1 MDNERHMKIRRMT
14 MRSRMLMPLAIAALA
29 SLAGLQTSAEAKEWF
44 PFDMSVADFW
54 AAHENGSRI
63 PAGGSVP
70 EGAPLILHCAWMV
83 RPTEGTIVKQELVE
97 HPNLVTVDG
106 HSRGIF
112 PIKIPPGEYGTKA
125 KDYTVGGVNT
135 PLGNVGGK
143 SVHVNP
149 GIQELKGEF
158 TTGWTAK
165 GGGPHKFSCILDSA
179 GNVAGLEKNR
189 SNNRR
194 DVSITVIAAPAQ
206 PTKKLKSPSARHCE
220 PKMDAWVEMDT
231 SGLNAADVK
240 PAEKKKVTLP
250 LFASSKLFDS
260 VACSYGDQKVN
271 AMYLIK
277 CKNPTKYADDP
288 HWYHCEK
295 Q

>member
-1 MDNERHMKIRRMT
+1 MKTFGREICRGLVGM
-14 MRSRMLMPLAIAALA
+14 
-29 SLAGLQTSAEAKEWF
+29 SLVLGMANVPAEAKEWF
-44 PFDMSVADFW
+44 PFDMAVADFW

-70 EGAPLILHCAWMV
+70 EGTPIILHCNWTV
-83 RPTEGTIVKQELVE
+83 RPTEGTIVKKELVE
-97 HPNLVTVDG
+97 YPNLVTVDG

-112 PIKIPPGEYGTKA
+112 PIKIPPGDYGTKA
-125 KDYTVGGVNT
+125 KDYTEGGVNT

-158 TTGWTAK
+158 TTGWTAQ
-165 GGGPHKFSCILDSA
+165 GGGPHKLSCILDSA
-179 GNVAGLEKNR
+179 GNVASLEKDR

-194 DVSITVIAAPAQ
+194 DVSITVVAAPAQ

-220 PKMDAWVEMDT
+220 PQMDAWVELDT
-231 SGLNAADVK
+231 SGLNPADVK

-250 LFASSKLFDS
+250 LFSSSPLFDS
-260 VACSYGDQKVN
+260 VACAYGDQKVN

-277 CKNPTKYADDP
+277 CKHAKRYTDDP
-288 HWYHCEK
+288 NWYHCEK

>member
-1 MDNERHMKIRRMT
+1 MDAMRRSTRTPTRILIAMT
-14 MRSRMLMPLAIAALA
+14 LAVAGL
-29 SLAGLQTSAEAKEWF
+29 LGPAGLQRSAEAKEWF
-44 PFDMSVADFW
+44 PFDMAVADFW

-70 EGAPLILHCAWMV
+70 EGTPLILHCNWTV
-83 RPTEGTIVKQELVE
+83 RPTEGTIVKKELVE
-97 HPNLVTVDG
+97 HPNLITVDG

-112 PIKIPPGEYGTKA
+112 PIKIPPGAYGTKA
-125 KDYTVGGVNT
+125 QNYTEGGVNT

-158 TTGWTAK
+158 TTGWTAQK
-165 GGGPHKFSCILDSA
+165 GGPHKLSCILDSS
-179 GNVAGLEKNR
+179 GNVASLEKNR

-194 DVSITVIAAPAQ
+194 DVSITVVAAPSQ
-206 PTKKLKSPSARHCE
+206 PAKKLHSPGARHCE
-220 PKMDAWVEMDT
+220 PKMDAWVELDI
-231 SGLNAADVK
+231 SGLNPADVK

-250 LFASSKLFDS
+250 LFASSKLFDW
-260 VACSYGDQKVN
+260 VACAYGDQKVN

-277 CKNPTKYADDP
+277 CKNPKKYADDP